1 MVIAPAPSVGGAR
14 RTGWDRR
21 AILLGMADARR
32 VEVTTYEGVRRA
44 RALARAAMAGRS
56 DESIAAAELVASE
69 LVTNGLLHGGGWSS
83 VEVRPIDAGVRIEA
97 ADHNRRTPLVA
108 VASSDA
114 MTGRGLHLVARLASR
129 WGIEPSEQGKV
140 VWAEVID
147 PLPARRSQSEQEL
160 LTTWSDPFDTTV
172 HPLRVRVRLG
182 EVPTQ
187 LLVAAKR
194 HVDNLVRE
202 FTLAASGERAGTT
215 APVPAPLAQLIDR
228 VIHGFEDARLEM
240 KRQATA
246 AARAGASHA
255 LLELELPI
263 DAADAADAYLQA
275 LDEVD
280 SYSRA
285 NRLLT
290 LETPPQHRV
299 FRHWYI
305 GEIVKQLR
313 AAAAGLA
320 PPSVTPFEQYLLGE
334 MDEADRA
341 RRVAERAARLY
352 TVAVALASAVTTEDV
367 ATAVLQEGVAALGA
381 SGGGVLLATDA
392 DRLFVPSTVGYDD
405 AVVEKLRDEDRD
417 ADLPAAHA
425 RRTGEAVWLETVE
438 ERDARFP
445 ALAGLEPGT
454 VAMCAIPLALQGK
467 LLGALRF
474 SFDARQLFDDD
485 ERRFMLALA
494 AEAAEALERAN
505 LLDRERDARLRLEH
519 ERQSLT
525 KLAAIGEAM
534 LRGRDLDAILQL
546 ATDAATQVTGAAF
559 GAFFYN
565 AMDPTGDSY
574 VLHTLSGARRE
585 DFEGF
590 RMSRT
595 TALFAPTFSGEGTV
609 RLDDVTSDPRFGQ
622 SLGYSAPEAP
632 PQVRSYLAVPVT
644 LSDGEVV
651 GGLFFGHPEAGRFD
665 ESAERMALGVVGQT
679 AAAIE
684 NVRSLEERARVA
696 ALLQRSLLPV
706 DLPTI
711 EGVELGAAY
720 SAAGAAVGG
729 DFYDVFPLADGR
741 WGMAVGDVRGRGP
754 QAAALTGLTRY
765 TIRTASRL
773 GLGPARVLEVLNAA
787 LIAEGEIE
795 QFCTAIFAVLD
806 LEQGGARLCE
816 ANGGHPPVALLH
828 RGEPE
833 FFTPT
838 AGLLGVMPEAEFG
851 ERIHQLEPGDTLV
864 FYTDG
869 VSEARHDGEEFG
881 DTRLAEVLRSLASAP
896 AQQLADD
903 LIAAARSFGPD
914 SANDDAAVFAVRVL
928 GE

>member
-1 MVIAPAPSVGGAR
+1 MP
-14 RTGWDRR
+14 
-21 AILLGMADARR
+21 DARR
-32 VEVTTYEGVRRA
+32 VEVTTYGGVRRA
-44 RALARAAMAGRS
+44 RALVRAAMTGRS

-83 VEVRPIDAGVRIEA
+83 VEVRPIDGGVRIEA
-97 ADHNRRTPLVA
+97 ADRNRRTPLVA

-140 VWAEVID
+140 VWAEIVD
-147 PLPARRSQSEQEL
+147 PLPARRSQSEHEL
-160 LTTWSDPFDTTV
+160 LTAWADPFDTTV

-182 EVPTQ
+182 DVPTE

-202 FTLAASGERAGTT
+202 FTLASSGERAGTT
-215 APVPAPLAQLIDR
+215 APVPVPLAQLIDR

-240 KRQATA
+240 KRQATD

-255 LLELELPI
+255 SLELELPI
-263 DAADAADAYLQA
+263 DAADAAAAYLQA

-280 SYSRA
+280 IYSRA

-320 PPSVTPFEQYLLGE
+320 QPSVTPFEQYLLGE
-334 MDEADRA
+334 MDAADRA

-352 TVAVALASAVTTEDV
+352 TVAVALASAVTAEDV
-367 ATAVLQEGVAALGA
+367 ATAVLQEGVVALGA
-381 SGGGVLLATDA
+381 SGGGVVLKTEA
-392 DRLFVPSTVGYDD
+392 DRLFVPGTVGYDD
-405 AVVEKLRDEDRD
+405 SVVAKLRDEDRD
-417 ADLPAAHA
+417 ADLPAAYA
-425 RRTGEAVWLETVE
+425 ARTGEAVWLETVE

-454 VAMCAIPLALQGK
+454 VAMCAIPLALPGK

-474 SFDARQLFDDD
+474 SFGARQLFDDD
-485 ERRFMLALA
+485 ERRFVLALA
-494 AEAAEALERAN
+494 AEAAEALERAS
-505 LLDRERDARLRLEH
+505 LLDRERDARRRLEH

-534 LRGRDLDAILQL
+534 LRGRDLDAILEL
-546 ATDAATQVTGAAF
+546 ATDAATQVTGATF

-565 AMDPTGDSY
+565 ATDPDGDGY
-574 VLHTLSGARRE
+574 LLHTLSDRGRDDVGGLGIPR
-585 DFEGF
+585 D
-590 RMSRT
+590 
-595 TALFAPTFSGEGTV
+595 TALFEPTFSGAGTV
-609 RLDDVTSDPRFGQ
+609 RIDDVSTDPRLDRNPSTPG
-622 SLGYSAPEAP
+622 APDGSRP
-632 PQVRSYLAVPVT
+632 VRSYLAVPVT

-665 ESAERMALGVVGQT
+665 ETAERMAVGVAGQT

-706 DLPTI
+706 DLPAI
-711 EGVELGAAY
+711 EGLELGAAY

-729 DFYDVFPLADGR
+729 DFYDVFPLGEGR

-787 LIAEGEIE
+787 LLAEGEVE
-795 QFCTAIFAVLD
+795 QFCTAVFAVLD
-806 LEQGGARLCE
+806 IEGTTTRLRE
-816 ANGGHPPVALLH
+816 ANGGHPPIALLH

-833 FFTPT
+833 FFAPT

-851 ERIHQLEPGDTLV
+851 ERVHELEPGDALV

-869 VSEARHDGEEFG
+869 VSEARRDGEEFG
-881 DTRLAEVLRSLASAP
+881 DVRLADVLRSLASAP

-928 GE
+928 GG